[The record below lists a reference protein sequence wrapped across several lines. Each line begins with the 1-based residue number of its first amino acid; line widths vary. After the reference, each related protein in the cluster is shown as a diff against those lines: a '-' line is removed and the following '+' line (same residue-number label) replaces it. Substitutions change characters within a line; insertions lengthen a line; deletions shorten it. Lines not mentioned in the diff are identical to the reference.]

1 MLLLCCL
8 LFLKSIYFFG
18 KLPSYFYFEC
28 NTFPWSIPYSNM
40 LLKHMIILPSDP
52 DCSDLLMKTVCYQNV
67 IMTGNSSLNGRKC
80 SRKRLFNDFIQAYLI
95 NFCSLYIYK
104 MDLFILLLLIMFI
117 CCLMAEVGMEARP
130 EVGASPSLG
139 SLWNGDTRL
148 ESMTGKLVPGYP
160 GSLFSYSS
168 LSLSLSWP
176 NVLEVNCDTF
186 SPSKRSPYWL
196 LINSG
201 LSLDWEHHHH
211 LFIPYT
217 WKLWML

>member
-1 MLLLCCL
+1 MTTFELWYCQQLQGVPNKTRRYSY
-8 LFLKSIYFFG
+8 FSTYIYF
-18 KLPSYFYFEC
+18 EH

-40 LLKHMIILPSDP
+40 LLKHMIVLPLDP

-139 SLWNGDTRL
+139 FSLLFLFTLALTVLTKCTWSQLRYFLSIKKISILTANKFWFIFVFIWLYSMHWFLT
-148 ESMTGKLVPGYP
+148 ESTIYLCPTPVNYKCCK
-160 GSLFSYSS
+160 
-168 LSLSLSWP
+168 SW
-176 NVLEVNCDTF
+176 D
-186 SPSKRSPYWL
+186 
-196 LINSG
+196 
-201 LSLDWEHHHH
+201 
-211 LFIPYT
+211 
-217 WKLWML
+217 

>member
-117 CCLMAEVGMEARP
+117 CCLMTEVRVGARGRGITVTGVIMKWWHEVGIDDWYTGP
-130 EVGASPSLG
+130 WISGFSL
-139 SLWNGDTRL
+139 LL
-148 ESMTGKLVPGYP
+148 
-160 GSLFSYSS
+160 LFTLALTVLTKCTWSQLRYF
-168 LSLSLSWP
+168 LSIKKISID
-176 NVLEVNCDTF
+176 C
-186 SPSKRSPYWL
+186 
-196 LINSG
+196 
-201 LSLDWEHHHH
+201 
-211 LFIPYT
+211 
-217 WKLWML
+217 

>member
-80 SRKRLFNDFIQAYLI
+80 SRKRLFNDFIEAYLI

-139 SLWNGDTRL
+139 FSLLFLFTLALTVLTKCTWSQLRYFLSIKKISILTANKFWFIFVFIWLYSMHWFLT
-148 ESMTGKLVPGYP
+148 ESTIYLCPTPVNYKCCK
-160 GSLFSYSS
+160 
-168 LSLSLSWP
+168 SW
-176 NVLEVNCDTF
+176 D
-186 SPSKRSPYWL
+186 
-196 LINSG
+196 
-201 LSLDWEHHHH
+201 
-211 LFIPYT
+211 
-217 WKLWML
+217 